1 MPFMSG
7 ILLHPPMKNY
17 SLRQIVNRE
26 GWEALIDRSLEDE
39 KIRKWENANCKG
51 GKAWKLESKNQK

>member
-1 MPFMSG
+1 
-7 ILLHPPMKNY
+7 
-17 SLRQIVNRE
+17 VNRE

-51 GKAWKLESKNQK
+51 GEAWKLESKNQK